1 MGLERR
7 EVVAYFRTMLY
18 FIGPPKWCQAK
29 PWERPVSS
37 ASLGP
42 LFVGVLACLYIH
54 FSAVFCFVLFFWNF
68 PKKVYIS
75 CWWVLLSSDSYQ
87 SIFLLWA
94 FYIYINI
101 YIKNIYSIQ
110 YGTHLFTA
118 KRLSCQLCVHKC
130 KEKWQVCKTFVTSV
144 ITLNIQQ
151 THFGG
156 RDLLLLH
163 SFLVNY

>member
-1 MGLERR
+1 MSSKTM
-7 EVVAYFRTMLY
+7 RT
-18 FIGPPKWCQAK
+18 
-29 PWERPVSS
+29 
-37 ASLGP
+37 
-42 LFVGVLACLYIH
+42 ACL
-54 FSAVFCFVLFFWNF
+54 FSFTRSALCRSPSMFVYTLFSCVLFCFFGIFL
-68 PKKVYIS
+68 KVYIS

-118 KRLSCQLCVHKC
+118 KRLSCQLRVHKC